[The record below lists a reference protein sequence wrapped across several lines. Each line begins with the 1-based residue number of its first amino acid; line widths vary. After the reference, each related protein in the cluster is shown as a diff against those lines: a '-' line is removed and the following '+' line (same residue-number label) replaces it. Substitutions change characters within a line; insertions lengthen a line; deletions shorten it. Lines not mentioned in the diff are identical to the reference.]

1 MKNLADRVDALE
13 RTGGELSQVEIR
25 KAMHMLEARALAKLD
40 GATELPP
47 EPPAHVLAEIER
59 RYCTPENMDVARA
72 KLLKLLASRDRPP
85 QHGTGN
91 AEPSVTH

>member
-25 KAMHMLEARALAKLD
+25 KAMQMLEDRALAKLD

-47 EPPAHVLAEIER
+47 EPSAHVLAEIER
-59 RYCTPENMDVARA
+59 RYCTPANMEEARA
-72 KLLKLLASRDRPP
+72 KLARVAAAKESGPHGLA
-85 QHGTGN
+85 
-91 AEPSVTH
+91 

>member
-1 MKNLADRVDALE
+1 MNMLTNRVDALE
-13 RTGGELSQVEIR
+13 RTCGAVSHAEIT

-72 KLLKLLASRDRPP
+72 KLAKLLASRDRPP
-85 QHGTGN
+85 QHGTEN
-91 AEPSVTH
+91 ADPSVMH

>member
-1 MKNLADRVDALE
+1 MNMLTNRVDALE
-13 RTGGELSQVEIR
+13 RTCGAVSHAEIT

-59 RYCTPENMDVARA
+59 RYCTPENMAQARA
-72 KLLKLLASRDRPP
+72 KLARVAASKEKGRHGLA
-85 QHGTGN
+85 
-91 AEPSVTH
+91 

>member
-25 KAMHMLEARALAKLD
+25 KAMQMLEDRALAKLD

-59 RYCTPENMDVARA
+59 RYCTPENMDQARA
-72 KLLKLLASRDRPP
+72 KLARVAASKEEGRHGLA
-85 QHGTGN
+85 
-91 AEPSVTH
+91 

>member
-1 MKNLADRVDALE
+1 MNMLTNRVDALE
-13 RTGGELSQVEIR
+13 RTCGAVSHAEIT

-59 RYCTPENMDVARA
+59 RYCTPANMEEARA
-72 KLLKLLASRDRPP
+72 KLAALAASKEPGP
-85 QHGTGN
+85 HGL
-91 AEPSVTH
+91 A